1 MELNEITY
9 AGQPPIDAYGP
20 GFFRVNEVLHD
31 GPIAILPKGI
41 TPWKGLSDWAVVIA
55 AVADY
60 DVIFVGV
67 GAQIALLPAAVKEQL
82 EKANVPYEV
91 MATPA
96 ACRTYNVLLSEGRR
110 VAIVAVPV

>member
-1 MELNEITY
+1 MEINEITY

-20 GFFRVNEVLHD
+20 GFFRVNEVLQD
-31 GPIAILPKGI
+31 APIAILPKGI
-41 TPWKGLSDWAVVIA
+41 IPWKGLSDWAAVVA
-55 AVADY
+55 SVADY
-60 DVIFVGV
+60 DVVFVGV
-67 GAQIALLPAAVKEQL
+67 GAQILQLPVSVKADL
-82 EKANVPYEV
+82 EKANIPYEV